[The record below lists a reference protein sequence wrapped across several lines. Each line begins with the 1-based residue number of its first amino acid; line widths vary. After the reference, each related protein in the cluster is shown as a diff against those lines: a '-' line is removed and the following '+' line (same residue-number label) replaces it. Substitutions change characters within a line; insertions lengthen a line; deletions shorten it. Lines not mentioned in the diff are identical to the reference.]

1 MVSIHLQSGGMT
13 RRRRPMMKRLA
24 LVLVLAAMA
33 TITVTL
39 LASPQ
44 ATLILRSGD
53 KVRGEL
59 VDLGGV
65 GFTMRVNGMEQRIPA
80 DQVAVIDFT
89 SGGVTAAEAA
99 RIQDGRAFVV
109 LHSGSTFYGG
119 LYDIGGNDPLR
130 ITFRTADG
138 ERDVSSAETARIYLA
153 RWTGMPSAEA
163 AAGATTQQ
171 TGNQQPSGQQ
181 GTTGTSGSG
190 RQGGRGQRGAGT
202 SGNAQQSGP
211 DQGGAGISVPANPCW
226 TNTGIIVQQSEFV
239 TFEGSGEIRLGEDRD
254 DVAGVGGSKIGRY
267 VRNAP
272 MRGVLAGAL
281 LGRIGAGRPFGI
293 GDQQQAL
300 QMPNDGELMLGVND
314 DYCGDNSGE
323 FRVRVTTRRR

>member
-1 MVSIHLQSGGMT
+1 M
-13 RRRRPMMKRLA
+13 RRIA
-24 LVLVLAAMA
+24 LVLILAAATMTAALMA
-33 TITVTL
+33 
-39 LASPQ
+39 APQ

-65 GFTMRVNGMEQRIPA
+65 GFTMRVGGSLQRISA
-80 DQVAVIDFT
+80 DEVAVIDF
-89 SGGVTAAEAA
+89 SGGAITAAEAS

-109 LHSGSTFYGG
+109 LHSGDTFYGR

-138 ERDVSSAETARIYLA
+138 DRDVSSAETARIYLA
-153 RWTGMPSAEA
+153 TWTGMPTASAV
-163 AAGATTQQ
+163 TQQ
-171 TGNQQPSGQQ
+171 SGTQQ
-181 GTTGTSGSG
+181 GGARTSGSG
-190 RQGGRGQRGAGT
+190 RQGSQDQGSAGT
-202 SGNAQQSGP
+202 SGYGQQGRRNQGTAGTSGSGQQGYR

-239 TFEGSGEIRLGEDRD
+239 TFEGSGEIRLGEGRD

-300 QMPNDGELMLGVND
+300 QMPNDGVLMLGVND
-314 DYCGDNSGE
+314 DNCGDNSGE

>member
-1 MVSIHLQSGGMT
+1 M
-13 RRRRPMMKRLA
+13 RRIA
-24 LVLVLAAMA
+24 LVLILAAATMTTALMA
-33 TITVTL
+33 
-39 LASPQ
+39 APQ
-44 ATLILRSGD
+44 ATLILRNGN
-53 KVRGEL
+53 RITCEL

-65 GFTMRVNGMEQRIPA
+65 GFTVRVNGIEQRIPA

-89 SGGVTAAEAA
+89 GGTIPASEASQV
-99 RIQDGRAFVV
+99 QDGRALVV
-109 LHSGSTFYGG
+109 FRSGGTFYGS

-138 ERDVSSAETARIYLA
+138 NRDVSSAETARIYLA
-153 RWTGMPSAEA
+153 TWTGMPSSDAGSA
-163 AAGATTQQ
+163 TSTQQRGTRQGAAG
-171 TGNQQPSGQQ
+171 N
-181 GTTGTSGSG
+181 SGSG
-190 RQGGRGQRGAGT
+190 RQASQDQGGTGT
-202 SGNAQQSGP
+202 SGYGQQGRRS
-211 DQGGAGISVPANPCW
+211 QGGAGISVPANPCW
-226 TNTGIIVQQSEFV
+226 TNTGIIVQQNEFV
-239 TFEGSGEIRLGEDRD
+239 TFEGSGEIRLGEGRD

-300 QMPNDGELMLGVND
+300 QMPNDGVLMLGVND
-314 DYCGDNSGE
+314 DDCGDNSGE